1 MVPSLPWL
9 CVALILS
16 LASSAWAEQRPTRDD
31 ARSFMRLSF
40 SGFAASYGVVAEKPD
55 LIYRQN
61 VRVAVRSSK
70 KYRGLIDQALADFG
84 TAFDIEVVDPDDVP
98 DILLDIW
105 TVPGGDRRDFQIE
118 QVNRL
123 NKVSSERSGYS
134 HRVTSEM
141 QYYDRVEGRVA
152 PVTVNMTTPG
162 PVAPGTFI
170 PCISVAIYESLEE
183 AENTLGRTADGTFRL
198 PELFYA
204 SAATLKESKPRPEG
218 LSDSALA
225 GCVYE
230 ELGHALTG
238 WNDTRRSGFRLMFG
252 GGGEPLDINSSMGEI
267 DTIWPLDRA
276 KLLRVLSLYR
286 AAGLEPGMSRAEVK
300 ARVFAVTK

>member
-31 ARSFMRLSF
+31 ARSFMRLNF
-40 SGFAASYGVVAEKPD
+40 TGFAASDGVIAEKPD

-61 VRVAVRSSK
+61 VRVAVQGGNN
-70 KYRGLIDQALADFG
+70 YRGLIDQALADFG
-84 TAFDIEVVDPDDVP
+84 TAFDIEMVDPDDAP

-105 TVPGGDRRDFQIE
+105 TVPGGGKRDFPVE
-118 QVNRL
+118 HANRL
-123 NKVSSERSGYS
+123 NRVAWERSGYS
-134 HRVTSEM
+134 YRFTPELRF
-141 QYYDRVEGRVA
+141 YDWVEGRVA
-152 PVTVNMTTPG
+152 PVTADMLTHG
-162 PVAPGTFI
+162 SFAP
-170 PCISVAIYESLEE
+170 CSASQIYEDLDQ
-183 AENTLGRTADGTFRL
+183 AENTLGRTADGTYRL

-204 SAATLKESKPRPEG
+204 SVATLEGNEVLPEGKG
-218 LSDSALA
+218 LSDGALA
-225 GCVYE
+225 MCVYE

-238 WNDTRRSGFRLMFG
+238 WNDIRRSGFGLMFS
-252 GGGEPLDINSSMGEI
+252 GGGERKDIVESMEEF
-267 DTIWPLDRA
+267 DAAWPQDHQ

-300 ARVFAVTK
+300 ARVFAATK